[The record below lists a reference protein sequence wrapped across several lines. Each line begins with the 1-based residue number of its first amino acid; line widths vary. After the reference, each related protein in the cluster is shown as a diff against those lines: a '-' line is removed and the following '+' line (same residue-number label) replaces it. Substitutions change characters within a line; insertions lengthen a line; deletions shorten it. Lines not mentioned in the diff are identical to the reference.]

1 MLIEYLDHA
10 TTVSLVTQNMN
21 KSIAH
26 KISLLITEFC
36 VHASEKQST
45 QTVMNIRFLDNFKID
60 MPYYQATAI

>member
-1 MLIEYLDHA
+1 M
-10 TTVSLVTQNMN
+10 T

-26 KISLLITEFC
+26 KISLLITESC

>member
-1 MLIEYLDHA
+1 MIEYFDHA
-10 TTVSLVTQNMN
+10 TTVSLVTQNMT

-36 VHASEKQST
+36 FHGSGKQST
-45 QTVMNIRFLDNFKID
+45 QTVKNIRFLDNFKID

>member
-1 MLIEYLDHA
+1 MIEYFDHA
-10 TTVSLVTQNMN
+10 TTVSLVTQNMT

-36 VHASEKQST
+36 VHGSGKQST
-45 QTVMNIRFLDNFKID
+45 QTVKNIRFLDNFKID